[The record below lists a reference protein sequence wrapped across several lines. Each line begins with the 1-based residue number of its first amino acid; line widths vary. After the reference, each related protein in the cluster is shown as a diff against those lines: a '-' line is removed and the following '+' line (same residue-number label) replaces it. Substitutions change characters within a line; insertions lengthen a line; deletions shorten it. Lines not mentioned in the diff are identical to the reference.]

1 MSTLSGHSA
10 PGQALGYYWQVHL
23 ALLQLADGSTGG
35 MVGIETLDDVAF
47 SGPDGKTILLQSKS
61 TTDPDRNP
69 LSDASLALWKTL
81 AIWTAALRARDF
93 NPAHT
98 ALVLAT
104 NATLTDCLALRI
116 GAATTTEAVNLVVAE
131 LRQTP
136 AKPADGILESVKTVR
151 AATNDELC
159 ALVGCIQVEH
169 GGSGHSRDGVREQI
183 LAKCHIPDGVNP
195 DRFLDAVV
203 GWLHNSAVSAWSAG
217 TPAWVSQTT
226 FANIRQHVVESQR
239 RRRVRELPS
248 RAIICDPEHVESHR
262 SSGFVRQLEIIDAD
276 GSTIED
282 AITDYIKHNHERLR
296 LVKEGH
302 VLDEDWDQFE
312 DRLVEHWKPIARGQP
327 SARTKAEIRR
337 IGTTVY
343 SETQKLREN
352 LAGQPTEEPYLTRGA
367 YQRLADSLLVGWHPK
382 FKDLVAKVAA
392 R

>member
-1 MSTLSGHSA
+1 MSTLSSHSA

-23 ALLQLADGSTGG
+23 ALLQLAQGSSGG

-47 SGPDGKTILLQSKS
+47 SGSDGRTVLIQSKS

-69 LSDASLALWKTL
+69 LSDTSLALWKTL
-81 AIWTAALRARDF
+81 AIWTAALRAGDF
-93 NPAHT
+93 NPAAT
-98 ALVLAT
+98 TLILAT
-104 NATLTDCLALRI
+104 NASLTDCLALRI
-116 GAATTTEAVNLVVAE
+116 GAATETQAVTAVVAE
-131 LRQTP
+131 LRRTP
-136 AKPADGILESVKTVR
+136 ATPADGILESVNAVR
-151 AATNDELC
+151 AASDDELRR
-159 ALVGCIQVEH
+159 LVGCLMVEH
-169 GGSGHSRDGVREQI
+169 GGSGHSRDEVREQI
-183 LAKCHIPDGVNP
+183 LAKCHLPDGVRP
-195 DRFLDAVV
+195 DSFLDAMV
-203 GWLHNSAVSAWSAG
+203 GWLHNTAVAAWSTG
-217 TPAWVSQTT
+217 SPAWIDQAA
-226 FANIRQHVVESQR
+226 FANMRQHVVESQR

-302 VLDEDWDQFE
+302 VLDEDWNQFE
-312 DRLVEHWKPIARGQP
+312 DRLVEHWKPIARGQR
-327 SARTKAEIRR
+327 SARTKQEMRR
-337 IGTTVY
+337 IGAVVY
-343 SETQKLREN
+343 SEAQKLREN
-352 LAGQPTEEPYLTRGA
+352 LAGQPTEEPYVTRGA